1 MSVTHHLHIIY
12 NGTPLPI
19 EQLHVTSQVRRST
32 KMCGKNVWYLY
43 RERRIFNFSVV
54 VERVTAKSLW
64 HGNRLSVGINIL
76 EG

>member
-1 MSVTHHLHIIY
+1 MCAGNTHPWETHYI
-12 NGTPLPI
+12 TI

-43 RERRIFNFSVV
+43 RERRVFNFSVV
-54 VERVTAKSLW
+54 VERVTAKPLW
-64 HGNRLSVGINIL
+64 YDNRLSVGTNIL